1 MNVSSSTMKIERGN
15 IMTTTEKQYKFSTM
29 TTEQFNEKDM
39 DNFTNHYDTIW
50 ISKEPFKVQL
60 DTKEIELHLFIEYL
74 DMSECIADCNTQ
86 EISIGV
92 IPTFNSLSDK
102 HKNDLLRQ
110 FSEEDREQ
118 YKANPTSLLYDIL
131 VYGFKITL
139 HTETTEDLNKV
150 DHLIKSAV
158 AVSPCVS
165 GLIGFDLDKIQNRI
179 GNTGWDFL
187 SDYCE
192 GADLIELAM
201 DRYKEVN
208 KEG

>member
-1 MNVSSSTMKIERGN
+1 MKIERGN
-15 IMTTTEKQYKFSTM
+15 KMITTTEKQYKFSTM

-50 ISKEPFKVQL
+50 ISKEPFKVEL

-92 IPTFNSLSDK
+92 IPTFNSLSDN

-131 VYGFKITL
+131 VYGLKITL

-165 GLIGFDLDKIQNRI
+165 GLIGFDLDKMQNRI
-179 GNTGWDFL
+179 GNTGWDLL

>member
-1 MNVSSSTMKIERGN
+1 
-15 IMTTTEKQYKFSTM
+15 MTTTEKQYKFSTM
-29 TTEQFNEKDM
+29 TAEQFNEKDM
-39 DNFTNHYDTIW
+39 DNFTNYFDTIW
-50 ISKEPFKVQL
+50 ISKEPFKVEL

-74 DMSECIADCNTQ
+74 DMSEYIADCNTQ
-86 EISIGV
+86 EVSIGV
-92 IPTFNSLSDK
+92 IPTFDSLSEE
-102 HKNDLLRQ
+102 HKNALLSR
-110 FSEEDREQ
+110 FTAEDREQ
-118 YKANPTSLLYDIL
+118 YKANPTALLYDIMR
-131 VYGFKITL
+131 YGFKLTL

-165 GLIGFDLDKIQNRI
+165 GLIGFDLDRMLNRI

-192 GADLIELAM
+192 GADLMKLAI
-201 DRYKEVN
+201 DKFRKDVN

>member
-1 MNVSSSTMKIERGN
+1 
-15 IMTTTEKQYKFSTM
+15 MTTTEKQYKFSTM

-60 DTKEIELHLFIEYL
+60 NTKEIELHLFIEYL
-74 DMSECIADCNTQ
+74 DMSEYIADCNTQ

-92 IPTFNSLSDK
+92 IPTFDSLSDK
-102 HKNDLLRQ
+102 HKNDLLSQ
-110 FSEEDREQ
+110 FPEEDQEQ

-131 VYGFKITL
+131 VYGLKITL

-165 GLIGFDLDKIQNRI
+165 GLIGFDLDKMQNRI

>member
-1 MNVSSSTMKIERGN
+1 
-15 IMTTTEKQYKFSTM
+15 MTTTEKQYKFSTM

-50 ISKEPFKVQL
+50 ISKEPFKVEL

-110 FSEEDREQ
+110 FPEEDREQ

-165 GLIGFDLDKIQNRI
+165 GLIGFDLDKMQNRI

-201 DRYKEVN
+201 ARYKEVN

>member
-1 MNVSSSTMKIERGN
+1 M
-15 IMTTTEKQYKFSTM
+15 TTEKQYKFSTM
-29 TTEQFNEKDM
+29 TAERFDEKDM
-39 DNFTNHYDTIW
+39 DNFTNHFDTIW
-50 ISKEPFKVQL
+50 ISKEPFKVEL

-92 IPTFNSLSDK
+92 IPTFDSLSDK
-102 HKNDLLRQ
+102 NKNRLLN
-110 FSEEDREQ
+110 EYTVDERERMI
-118 YKANPTSLLYDIL
+118 ANPTALLYDIL
-131 VYGFKITL
+131 TYGFKITL
-139 HTETTEDLNKV
+139 HTETTENLNRV

-165 GLIGFDLDKIQNRI
+165 GLIGFDLDRIFSRI

-192 GADLIELAM
+192 DADLLKLAV
-201 DRYKEVN
+201 DRYN
-208 KEG
+208 KNKGGVVPFYLTR

>member
-1 MNVSSSTMKIERGN
+1 
-15 IMTTTEKQYKFSTM
+15 MTTAEKQYKFSTM
-29 TTEQFNEKDM
+29 TAEQFNEQDM
-39 DNFTNHYDTIW
+39 DNFTNYFDTVW

-74 DMSECIADCNTQ
+74 DMSEYTADCNTQ

-92 IPTFNSLSDK
+92 IPTFDSLSDK
-102 HKNDLLRQ
+102 HKNDLLSQ
-110 FSEEDREQ
+110 FTAEDQEQ
-118 YKANPTSLLYDIL
+118 YKANPTALLYDIL
-131 VYGFKITL
+131 CYGFKLTL

-150 DHLIKSAV
+150 DYLIKSAV

-165 GLIGFDLDKIQNRI
+165 GLIGFDLDKMQNRI
-179 GNTGWDFL
+179 GNTGWDLL

-201 DRYKEVN
+201 DRYREVN

>member
-1 MNVSSSTMKIERGN
+1 MKIERGN
-15 IMTTTEKQYKFSTM
+15 IMTTTEQQYKFSTM
-29 TTEQFNEKDM
+29 TAERFDEKDM
-39 DNFTNHYDTIW
+39 DNFTNHFDTIW
-50 ISKEPFKVQL
+50 ISKEPFKVEL

-74 DMSECIADCNTQ
+74 DMSECIEDCNTQ

-102 HKNDLLRQ
+102 HKNDLLSQ
-110 FSEEDREQ
+110 FAKEDREQ
-118 YKANPTSLLYDIL
+118 YKANPTALLYDIL
-131 VYGFKITL
+131 CYGFKITL
-139 HTETTEDLNKV
+139 HTETTENLNKV

-165 GLIGFDLDKIQNRI
+165 GLIGFDLDKMQNRI
-179 GNTGWDFL
+179 GNTGWDIL

-192 GADLIELAM
+192 GADLIKLAT
-201 DRYKEVN
+201 DRYREVN

>member
-1 MNVSSSTMKIERGN
+1 
-15 IMTTTEKQYKFSTM
+15 MTTTEQQYKFSTM
-29 TTEQFNEKDM
+29 TAERFDEKYM
-39 DNFTNHYDTIW
+39 DNFTNHFDTIW
-50 ISKEPFKVQL
+50 ISKEPFKVEL

-74 DMSECIADCNTQ
+74 DMSEYMADCNTQ

-92 IPTFNSLSDK
+92 IPTFDSLSDNN
-102 HKNDLLRQ
+102 KNRILREY
-110 FSEEDREQ
+110 SAEDREQ
-118 YKANPTSLLYDIL
+118 YKANPTALLYDIL
-131 VYGFKITL
+131 SYGFKLTL

-165 GLIGFDLDKIQNRI
+165 GLIGFDLDRMFNRI

-192 GADLIELAM
+192 GADLMKLAM
-201 DRYKEVN
+201 DKFRKDVN
-208 KEG
+208 K

>member
-1 MNVSSSTMKIERGN
+1 MKIERGN
-15 IMTTTEKQYKFSTM
+15 IMTTTEQQYKFSTM
-29 TTEQFNEKDM
+29 TAEQFNEKDM
-39 DNFTNHYDTIW
+39 DNFTNHFDTIW
-50 ISKEPFKVQL
+50 ISKEPFKVEL

-86 EISIGV
+86 EVSIGV
-92 IPTFNSLSDK
+92 IPTFDSLSDK
-102 HKNDLLRQ
+102 NKNRILSQ
-110 FSEEDREQ
+110 FAEEDREQ

-131 VYGFKITL
+131 CYGFKLTL

-165 GLIGFDLDKIQNRI
+165 GLIGFDLDKMQNKI

-192 GADLIELAM
+192 GADLIELVM

>member
-1 MNVSSSTMKIERGN
+1 
-15 IMTTTEKQYKFSTM
+15 MTTTEQQYKFSTM
-29 TTEQFNEKDM
+29 TAEQFNEKDM
-39 DNFTNHYDTIW
+39 DNFTNHFDTIW

-74 DMSECIADCNTQ
+74 DMSEYTADCNTQ

-110 FSEEDREQ
+110 FPEEDREQ

-165 GLIGFDLDKIQNRI
+165 GLIGFDLDKMQNRI

>member
-1 MNVSSSTMKIERGN
+1 MKIERGN
-15 IMTTTEKQYKFSTM
+15 IMTTTEKQYKFNTM

-50 ISKEPFKVQL
+50 ISKEPFKVEL

-74 DMSECIADCNTQ
+74 NMSECIADCNTQ
-86 EISIGV
+86 EVSIGV
-92 IPTFNSLSDK
+92 IPTFDSLSDK
-102 HKNDLLRQ
+102 HKNDLLSQ
-110 FSEEDREQ
+110 FAEEDREQ

-139 HTETTEDLNKV
+139 HNETTEDLNKV
-150 DHLIKSAV
+150 DYLIKSAV

-165 GLIGFDLDKIQNRI
+165 GLIGFDLDKMQNRI

-192 GADLIELAM
+192 GEDLLKLAM
-201 DRYKEVN
+201 DKFREVN

>member
-1 MNVSSSTMKIERGN
+1 
-15 IMTTTEKQYKFSTM
+15 MTTTEKQYKFSTM
-29 TTEQFNEKDM
+29 TAERFDEKDM
-39 DNFTNHYDTIW
+39 DNFTNYFDTIW
-50 ISKEPFKVQL
+50 ISKEPFKVEL

-92 IPTFNSLSDK
+92 IPTFDSLSEE
-102 HKNDLLRQ
+102 HKNALLSQ
-110 FSEEDREQ
+110 FTAEDREQ
-118 YKANPTSLLYDIL
+118 YKANPTALLYDIL
-131 VYGFKITL
+131 CYGFKLTL

-165 GLIGFDLDKIQNRI
+165 GLIGFDLDRMFNRI

-192 GADLIELAM
+192 GADLMMLAM
-201 DRYKEVN
+201 YKFKREVN

>member
-1 MNVSSSTMKIERGN
+1 
-15 IMTTTEKQYKFSTM
+15 MTTAEKQYKFSTM
-29 TTEQFNEKDM
+29 TAEQFNEQDM
-39 DNFTNHYDTIW
+39 DNFTNHFDTIW
-50 ISKEPFKVQL
+50 ISKEPFTVEL
-60 DTKEIELHLFIEYL
+60 DTKEIKLHLFIEYL

-92 IPTFNSLSDK
+92 IPTFDSLSKK
-102 HKNDLLRQ
+102 HQDSILNQ
-110 FSEEDREQ
+110 FTAEDRET
-118 YKANPTSLLYDIL
+118 YKANPTALLYDIL
-131 VYGFKITL
+131 CYGFKLTL
-139 HTETTEDLNKV
+139 HTETTEDVNKV

-165 GLIGFDLDKIQNRI
+165 GLIGFDLDRVFNRI
-179 GNTGWDFL
+179 GNTGWDLL

>member
-50 ISKEPFKVQL
+50 ISKEPFKVEL

-110 FSEEDREQ
+110 FPEEDWEQ
-118 YKANPTSLLYDIL
+118 YKANPTSLLYDIMC
-131 VYGFKITL
+131 YGFKLTL

-150 DHLIKSAV
+150 DHLLKSAV

-165 GLIGFDLDKIQNRI
+165 GLIGFDLDRMQNRI

>member
-1 MNVSSSTMKIERGN
+1 
-15 IMTTTEKQYKFSTM
+15 MTTTEQQYKFSTM
-29 TTEQFNEKDM
+29 IAEQFNEQNM
-39 DNFTNHYDTIW
+39 DNFTNYFDTLW
-50 ISKEPFKVQL
+50 ISKEPFKVEL

-74 DMSECIADCNTQ
+74 DMSEYTADCNTQ

-92 IPTFNSLSDK
+92 IPTFDSLSDE
-102 HKNDLLRQ
+102 HKNQILSQFTAEDLKT
-110 FSEEDREQ
+110 
-118 YKANPTSLLYDIL
+118 YKANPTALLYDIL
-131 VYGFKITL
+131 TYGFKLTL

-158 AVSPCVS
+158 AVSPSVS
-165 GLIGFDLDKIQNRI
+165 GLIGFDLDRMFNRI

-187 SDYCE
+187 SNYCE
-192 GADLIELAM
+192 NANLIQLAM

>member
-1 MNVSSSTMKIERGN
+1 
-15 IMTTTEKQYKFSTM
+15 MTTTEQQYKFSTM
-29 TTEQFNEKDM
+29 TAERFDEKNM
-39 DNFTNHYDTIW
+39 DNFTNHFDTIW

-74 DMSECIADCNTQ
+74 DMSEYMENCNTQ

-92 IPTFNSLSDK
+92 IPTFNSLSDNN
-102 HKNDLLRQ
+102 KNRILREY
-110 FSEEDREQ
+110 SAEDQEQ
-118 YKANPTSLLYDIL
+118 CKANPTALLYDIL
-131 VYGFKITL
+131 SYGFKLTL

-150 DHLIKSAV
+150 AHLIKSAV

-165 GLIGFDLDKIQNRI
+165 GLIGFDLDKMQNRI

-192 GADLIELAM
+192 GADLIKLAT
-201 DRYKEVN
+201 DRYREVN